1 MAGLL
6 GEAQCIVVE
15 GLSKI
20 YPGGRVAIRGVSLRV
35 PCGSL
40 VAVLGPNGSGKSTL
54 LASVAGVV
62 RPTKGRVLVLGRDPW
77 GGDGVEARR
86 LLGYVAQYD
95 GFYPQLTGWENLA
108 LHASL
113 HGAGLDRG
121 FVKELAER
129 LGLGVAD
136 LGRRVGSYSG
146 GMRRKLS
153 IIAALLHRPRVLVL
167 DEPDSGV
174 DPASR
179 RRLLSLLRGLTS
191 SGVGVLYATH
201 IGASGEEADHVVF
214 MYDGKVVDE
223 GSPRGLVERYASSI
237 VVELVVRDVDGFVD
251 SARGLGMEYV
261 RVRDRERVVVGLH
274 GDGEAVAGLARL
286 ASRYGL
292 EWMEVRRPG
301 LEDAFLAATGSGL
314 GGE

>member
-1 MAGLL
+1 M

-15 GLSKI
+15 GLSKV
-20 YPGGRVAIRGVSLRV
+20 YPGGRAAVRGVSLRV

-54 LASVAGVV
+54 LAAVAGVV
-62 RPTKGRVLVLGRDPW
+62 RPTRGRVLVLGRDPW
-77 GGDGVEARR
+77 GGDGAEARR
-86 LLGYVAQYD
+86 VVGYVAQYD

-108 LHASL
+108 LHASMR
-113 HGAGLDRG
+113 GVGLDRG
-121 FVKELAER
+121 LVEEFAGE
-129 LGLGVAD
+129 LGLEVEA
-136 LGRRVGSYSG
+136 LGRRVGGYSG

-153 IIAALLHRPRVLVL
+153 LIAALLHRPRVLVL

-179 RRLLSLLRGLTS
+179 RRLLRLLRRLAS
-191 SGVGVLYATH
+191 RGVGVLYATH
-201 IGASGEEADHVVF
+201 IGSSGEEADHVIF
-214 MYDGKVVDE
+214 MHEGRVVDE
-223 GSPRGLVERYASSI
+223 GAPRELVDRHASSLI
-237 VVELVVRDVDGFVD
+237 VELAVSDAEGFVEAVGGLGAAYVHVRDG
-251 SARGLGMEYV
+251 RI
-261 RVRDRERVVVGLH
+261 VVGLH

-301 LEDAFLAATGSGL
+301 LEDAFLAATGSSL
-314 GGE
+314 GGM